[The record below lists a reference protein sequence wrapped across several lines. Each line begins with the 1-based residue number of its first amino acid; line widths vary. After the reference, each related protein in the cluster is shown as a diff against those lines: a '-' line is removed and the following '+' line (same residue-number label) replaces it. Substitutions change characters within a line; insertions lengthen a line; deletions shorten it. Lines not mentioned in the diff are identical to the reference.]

1 MEYRVMW
8 FIDVE
13 AETHMDAALQAQEI
27 QRDPAS
33 IATVFSVVDKNGNG
47 MRIDLDPTL
56 RH

>member
-1 MEYRVMW
+1 MW

-13 AETHMDAALQAQEI
+13 AESHIDAAMQAQAI

-33 IATVFSVVDKNGNG
+33 IATVYSVVDKHGNG
-47 MRIDLDPTL
+47 MRIDLDPAL